1 MSVVEESL
9 RRIAKEIEFLSF
21 QTQAFVLYENP
32 PVLGFATTDPDII
45 RLYRKP
51 VSGAFKNVKPET
63 VFFSANIGP
72 FNHMQAT
79 AFLAKLKEIKK
90 HD

>member
-9 RRIAKEIEFLSF
+9 RKIAKEIEFLSF
-21 QTQAFVLYENP
+21 QTQAFVSYENP

-45 RLYRKP
+45 RLYIKP
-51 VSGAFKNVKPET
+51 ASGAFKNVKPEAI
-63 VFFSANIGP
+63 FFSVTIDH